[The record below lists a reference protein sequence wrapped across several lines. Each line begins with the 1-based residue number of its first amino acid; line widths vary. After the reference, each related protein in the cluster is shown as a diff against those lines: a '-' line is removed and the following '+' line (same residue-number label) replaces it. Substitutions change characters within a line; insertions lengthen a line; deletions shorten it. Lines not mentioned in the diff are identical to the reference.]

1 MQPPLTDKQFKHT
14 IDYDSRL
21 LPYKYYNTYVTDG
34 IPDILFHWHNEFE
47 INYVY
52 GGTARYHIDY
62 DYFNSQAGDII
73 LIRPNAAH
81 SIHPIEQRGMK
92 RIPFSFTWI

>member
-21 LPYKYYNTYVTDG
+21 LPYKYYHTCVMDG

-62 DYFNSQAGDII
+62 DYFNSQAGDIV
-73 LIRPNAAH
+73 N
-81 SIHPIEQRGMK
+81 
-92 RIPFSFTWI
+92 

>member
-21 LPYKYYNTYVTDG
+21 LPYKYYHTCVMDG

-52 GGTARYHIDY
+52 GGQPVTI
-62 DYFNSQAGDII
+62 STMII
-73 LIRPNAAH
+73 
-81 SIHPIEQRGMK
+81 SIVKLVIL
-92 RIPFSFTWI
+92 S

>member
-34 IPDILFHWHNEFE
+34 IPDILF
-47 INYVY
+47 I
-52 GGTARYHIDY
+52 GTMNLKSTMFTEGQPVTI
-62 DYFNSQAGDII
+62 STMTISIVKLVI
-73 LIRPNAAH
+73 L
-81 SIHPIEQRGMK
+81 S
-92 RIPFSFTWI
+92 